1 MKIDAHQHFWE
12 FDPIRDAWITNDMA
26 VLRRDFLP
34 TDLQPLLQA
43 NGFDG
48 CVAVQADQSEE
59 ETVFLLGHAARNA
72 FVRGVVGWIDLRA
85 NDLEARL
92 EKWSD
97 ERKLC
102 GFRHILQGEEP
113 EFMLERHFLRGLSI
127 LGKAGY
133 TYDILVFPRH
143 LNAVEKMLGMLDNQ
157 LFVIDHIAKPYIRAG
172 LIEDWE
178 RDIRKVAQFPNVYC
192 KVSGLVT
199 EASLTDWKPEEL
211 YPYLE
216 VVLDAF
222 GPDRLMYGSDWP
234 VCLLAAGYE
243 QQLEVV
249 ESFFSRLSAGERR
262 RIEGLNAMDFYQL
275 V

>member
-59 ETVFLLGHAARNA
+59 ETRFLLNHADRHG
-72 FVRGVVGWIDLRA
+72 FIKGVVGWVDLRA
-85 NDLEARL
+85 NDLEVRL

-97 ERKLC
+97 EQKLC

-127 LGKAGY
+127 LGKSGY

-178 RDIRKVAQFPNVYC
+178 RDIGKVALFPNVYC

-199 EASLTDWKPEEL
+199 EANLADWKPEDI

-262 RIEGLNAMDFYQL
+262 RIEGLNAMDFYQF

>member
-59 ETVFLLGHAARNA
+59 ETRFLLNHADRHG
-72 FVRGVVGWIDLRA
+72 FIKGVVGWVDLRA
-85 NDLEARL
+85 NDLEVRL

-97 ERKLC
+97 EQKLC

-127 LGKAGY
+127 LGKSGY

-199 EASLTDWKPEEL
+199 EANLADWKPEDI

-216 VVLDAF
+216 VVLDAI

-262 RIEGLNAMDFYQL
+262 RIEGLNAMDFYQF